1 MHTLMYTFEMAPVF
15 TVMEAEILQKARS
28 IIGWTEG
35 DGIFTPGGSIANLY
49 GLMAARYHKY
59 PETKERGIQHLPRL
73 VVFASEQGHYSNLK
87 SAFMM
92 GIGTEGVISVNCDDR
107 GKMDPEDLE
116 KKINEAKLKGWAPF
130 AVVATCGTTVLG
142 AFDPLGPLA
151 DVCSKHGLWLHVDA
165 AYGGGCLMSDAHKH
179 LMKDCERVDSITWD
193 FHKTTVVP
201 QQCSVILL
209 KHKGLLSNCNS
220 TKASYLF
227 QKDKQNYDVSYD
239 TGDKSIQCG
248 RLNDVFKLWLMW
260 KAKGRQ
266 GFERQVDN
274 SMHLAKYLAQRIEER
289 SNFELIM
296 EPEYTNVCFWY
307 IPPSLEGMSDTEERK
322 EKLNKV
328 APVIKGRLM
337 AAGTLMVG
345 YQPLGSWPNFFR
357 MVTTAPQGKESDMDY
372 LLNEIERLG
381 NDL

>member
-1 MHTLMYTFEMAPVF
+1 
-15 TVMEAEILQKARS
+15 
-28 IIGWTEG
+28 
-35 DGIFTPGGSIANLY
+35 
-49 GLMAARYHKY
+49 
-59 PETKERGIQHLPRL
+59 
-73 VVFASEQGHYSNLK
+73 
-87 SAFMM
+87 
-92 GIGTEGVISVNCDDR
+92 
-107 GKMDPEDLE
+107 
-116 KKINEAKLKGWAPF
+116 
-130 AVVATCGTTVLG
+130 
-142 AFDPLGPLA
+142 
-151 DVCSKHGLWLHVDA
+151 
-165 AYGGGCLMSDAHKH
+165 
-179 LMKDCERVDSITWD
+179 MKDCERVDSITWD